1 MLGIMHARILASLR
15 IVSNRI
21 CVHPV
26 SRTLVVPE
34 IVQPIEF
41 FFFFSKSNLSS
52 SLHPFNFFDK
62 RKDNRGV

>member
-26 SRTLVVPE
+26 SRTLVVRGPE

-41 FFFFSKSNLSS
+41 FFFSSKSNLSS
-52 SLHPFNFFDK
+52 SLHPFNFFD
-62 RKDNRGV
+62 NRGV